1 MSLTEALRV
10 GTPQAFGELYDEYA
24 EPLYAY
30 CYVMVGVEAGDAL
43 REAFV
48 AVAGHPD
55 AVPGEDA
62 ELPVWLH
69 SLARAAC
76 VRRGALVRAVATTAS
91 ADPLRRA
98 LALLSP
104 EHREVLALT
113 NALDPEQTARVL
125 GVTREAAEAF
135 AWEAQRSLEQAAAF
149 VSSRETRDSAML
161 SPLSGEALHRLVTL
175 GHVPPAG
182 LRERVLSSCATAGR
196 VSGGAAVSAADGTP
210 PPDVADDATRRI
222 PRVSPD
228 EAATAPLRRV
238 DAGSADT
245 RPDLFGTGESR
256 PAGSA
261 PEEPAGSEH
270 RSADAAPVSVGSAG
284 WEAIDAAWA
293 EDSNARDGE
302 RPPRV
307 GDTYAE
313 QKRSSAGG
321 RFLLPAVALVVCV
334 AAATGAAF
342 ALSGSDHAHETG
354 TVVRPSRSAQPV
366 PSGDQ
371 TSPSPKVATS
381 DTSASPTPPRTA
393 AAPTTATPRRGIASP
408 TGSSRATPKR
418 PAKPT
423 RSATATP
430 TTKPTRPTEPSLTAE
445 PTPSAEPASPTEP
458 SSPTEPAQ
466 AAEPAPTAEAT
477 RSAEPRRPVG
487 PRRPAE
493 PRRPVG
499 PRRPAEP
506 RRPVEPTRSAEPTP
520 TDEWPGRWTTRPRP
534 HHTDV
539 PDDAPADGQG
549 SIGRRDPGR
558 ACYGTSERASRCARP
573 HPWRPQW

>member
-1 MSLTEALRV
+1 MSLTEALRA
-10 GTPQAFGELYDEYA
+10 GTPQAFGALYDEYA

-125 GVTREAAEAF
+125 GVTREAAEAS
-135 AWEAQRSLEQAAAF
+135 AWEAQRSLEQAAAV
-149 VSSRETRDSAML
+149 VSSGETRDSAML

-182 LRERVLSSCATAGR
+182 HRERVLSSCATARR
-196 VSGGAAVSAADGTP
+196 VSGGAAVSAADATP
-210 PPDVADDATRRI
+210 SPDARADDATRQI
-222 PRVSPD
+222 PSISPD

-238 DAGSADT
+238 DASSADT
-245 RPDLFGTGESR
+245 RPDLFVAGEFR
-256 PAGSA
+256 PAGPA
-261 PEEPAGSEH
+261 PEESAG
-270 RSADAAPVSVGSAG
+270 SADAVSAGVGSAR
-284 WEAIDAAWA
+284 WETIEAAWA
-293 EDSNARDGE
+293 EEDSNVRDGE
-302 RPPRV
+302 RPPLA
-307 GDTYAE
+307 GDTHVE
-313 QKRSSAGG
+313 QKRSSTGS
-321 RFLLPAVALVVCV
+321 RFLLPAVALVALV

-342 ALSGSDHAHETG
+342 ALSGPDHAHDTG
-354 TVVRPSRSAQPV
+354 TVVRPSRSAQPA

-371 TSPSPKVATS
+371 TSPSPKAATS
-381 DTSASPTPPRTA
+381 DTSASPTPTRTA
-393 AAPTTATPRRGIASP
+393 TATPRRGVASP
-408 TGSSRATPKR
+408 THSSSATPKR

-423 RSATATP
+423 RPAKATPTAKPTP
-430 TTKPTRPTEPSLTAE
+430 TTKPTTPEPSPSAE
-445 PTPSAEPASPTEP
+445 PTPSAEPESPAEP
-458 SSPTEPAQ
+458 SSP
-466 AAEPAPTAEAT
+466 AEPAWTAEPTPTAEAT
-477 RSAEPRRPVG
+477 RSAEP
-487 PRRPAE
+487 E
-493 PRRPVG
+493 SS
-499 PRRPAEP
+499 
-506 RRPVEPTRSAEPTP
+506 VEPSSP
-520 TDEWPGRWTTRPRP
+520 DEWPGRWTTRPRP
-534 HHTDV
+534 HHTDTSG
-539 PDDAPADGQG
+539 DAPGDGQG

-558 ACYGTSERASRCARP
+558 ACDGTSGRASRCARP
-573 HPWRPQW
+573 RPWRPEW